1 MEMGTLEVNKLF
13 LCSKTTNIYPN
24 ISRKIN
30 NHIKFDK
37 CKAVKIIC
45 TTSIAYITF
54 YRLMFSPI
62 RILILS
68 PLQKN

>member
-24 ISRKIN
+24 ISYEIN

-37 CKAVKIIC
+37 YKAVKIVF
-45 TTSIAYITF
+45 TTSIA
-54 YRLMFSPI
+54 
-62 RILILS
+62 
-68 PLQKN
+68 